1 MSALGDSEDAA
12 DASGTPGPFG
22 TAGAFGTVSA
32 PAGRLD
38 RVLLNA
44 ARQGDAHGS
53 EATAISVIEAGLQ
66 RHPEATDAEKLPLLV
81 YLAELHERTGNHAL
95 ARSVLDSVGAL
106 ELDAEARQALAAEL
120 ANADELNRGLQT

>member
-1 MSALGDSEDAA
+1 MSALGDSENAP
-12 DASGTPGPFG
+12 DASGS
-22 TAGAFGTVSA
+22 AGASGSVSA
-32 PAGRLD
+32 PAERLD

-81 YLAELHERTGNHAL
+81 YLAELHERTGNHSL
-95 ARSVLDSVGAL
+95 APSVLDSVGAL

-120 ANADELNRGLQT
+120 ANADELRRGLKT